1 MNLNNIITFNGQG
14 CSGKTTQ
21 AKKLVKTNPENYQRI
36 HSHKLRSAFEDKVYN
51 HLGRKHENIRYSDGR
66 CQKLSDVEVL
76 GIPTLAWLTAH
87 FHLNAKPFLLD
98 GTIVVFDHY
107 LGDYYANMLAGADV
121 ENFQRFVQE
130 DLAIPDFNQGTHF
143 YLDIDYCTHKERHRK
158 REKKETRVDPD
169 VFQKRRERYQELC
182 ALGYLICIDAT
193 KDEETV
199 TKQIQ
204 EILHQQH

>member
-76 GIPTLAWLTAH
+76 GIPTRLADSSFPLERQ
-87 FHLNAKPFLLD
+87 
-98 GTIVVFDHY
+98 TISV
-107 LGDYYANMLAGADV
+107 GRYYRC
-121 ENFQRFVQE
+121 F
-130 DLAIPDFNQGTHF
+130 
-143 YLDIDYCTHKERHRK
+143 
-158 REKKETRVDPD
+158 
-169 VFQKRRERYQELC
+169 
-182 ALGYLICIDAT
+182 
-193 KDEETV
+193 
-199 TKQIQ
+199 
-204 EILHQQH
+204 